1 MKFIIQTINGQVKHD
16 FSFTLIESLEYYN
29 WFYDNTE
36 TMYILSDTIDGDI
49 NEWERNDVIP
59 IGSVEF
65 VNDYLK
71 KYYNKEMKPINIPYA
86 LMGERYTKRDVIYLN
101 SQEDL
106 SYLGK
111 RFVKSHDKIKGLT
124 DILDLSKNKL
134 PIGNYMISKVIDVHS
149 EWRAFVYKDKL
160 VGLNNYSGDFTIF
173 PDVQLIEEM
182 IEKNH
187 SCPIAYTLDVGI
199 NDDGT
204 FIIEVHDFIS
214 CGLYGFADLKNIP
227 FMYRDVFK
235 KLI

>member
-1 MKFIIQTINGQVKHD
+1 MKFLIQTINGQVKHD
-16 FSFTLIESLEYYN
+16 FSFTLIESLDYYN
-29 WFYDNTE
+29 WYYNNTDI
-36 TMYILSDTIDGDI
+36 MYILSDGIDANI
-49 NEWERNDVIP
+49 NDWERNDVIP

-86 LMGERYTKRDVIYLN
+86 LIGERYTKRDVIYLN
-101 SQEDL
+101 SEEDL

-124 DILDLSKNKL
+124 DILDLTKNKL
-134 PIGNYMISKVIDVHS
+134 PIGNYMISEVIDIHS

-173 PDVQLIEEM
+173 PDVELIEEM
-182 IEKNH
+182 IKKNH
-187 SCPIAYTLDVGI
+187 STPVAYTLDVGI
-199 NDDGT
+199 NDKGT
-204 FIIEVHDFIS
+204 FIIEVHAFMS